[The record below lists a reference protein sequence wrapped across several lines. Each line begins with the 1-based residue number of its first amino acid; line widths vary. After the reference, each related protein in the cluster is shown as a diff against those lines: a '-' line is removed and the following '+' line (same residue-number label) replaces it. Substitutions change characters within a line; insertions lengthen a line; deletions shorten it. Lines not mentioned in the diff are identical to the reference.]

1 MSQIDVKKQVDH
13 VFSIANSLR
22 GTYQADKYKDVIIP
36 MTIIRRLECA
46 LEETKE
52 AVCVVF
58 EQDNTTPDAIL
69 KQVSGYPFYN
79 TSRYTLEKLLAE
91 PAQLHR
97 NLKTYIEAFSPN
109 IRMILNKDEGLDF
122 FSQIDKM
129 HKGSRLTG
137 VVRKF
142 AELDLAPERIN
153 NVAMGYMFEELIRR
167 FSENAEAG
175 DHYTPREV
183 VRLLVHLGL
192 AEGSEDLFEPGKN
205 INVADVACGTGGM
218 LSVAQEELA
227 DRAPLASVYLY
238 GQEVNPESHAI
249 CLADMLITNQR
260 ANSVRLA
267 DTMKQ
272 DCFPGEYMRLQFVN
286 PPFGQPWGG
295 KDAATG
301 VEKAVKAER
310 AKPTSLSRFPAGLP
324 ASGDMQLLFMQ
335 HIVYKMEK
343 DAGRACVI
351 SNGSPLFSGSTASG
365 ESQVRRW
372 LLENDLI
379 EAIIGLPGSLF
390 YNTDISIYVWVLSNN
405 KRPDRRGKVQLIDA
419 TEMWTPMRRSLGKK
433 RRYISDEQ
441 IKEIVSIYT
450 NFVETEKCKIVEA
463 DEFIYHEYAVYQP
476 LQRNYRI
483 AEERIAKLA
492 EGKFSDTMH
501 NPAKLEE
508 LRLID
513 PADRDAKQNKTL
525 AALEMAEP
533 VFEQML
539 TMLRENVTD
548 QVWLNSKDF
557 IKHLRVV
564 LADLPDHRVKQT
576 EAQTKVML
584 DKIADRLSEIDK
596 TAPLQYDRKGKIVLD
611 PASKDTEIVALTEDI
626 EDYMEREV
634 LPYVPD
640 ATWVDEETDK
650 AVKTGAE
657 IPFTRYFYQY
667 EEPESSEV
675 LMDRFFELEEQLKD
689 VLGGLR

>member
-1 MSQIDVKKQVDH
+1 MSQVDVKKQVDH
-13 VFSIANSLR
+13 VWSIANTLR

-46 LEETKE
+46 LDETKD
-52 AVCVVF
+52 AVCTIY
-58 EQDNTTPDAIL
+58 EQDDTTPDAIL
-69 KQVSGYPFYN
+69 KQISGYSFYN

-97 NLKTYIEAFSPN
+97 NLKTYLEAFSPN
-109 IRMILNKDEGLDF
+109 IRMILDKNEGLDF
-122 FSQIDKM
+122 FTQIDKM

-142 AELDLAPERIN
+142 SELDLAPKRIN

-183 VRLLVHLGL
+183 VRLLVRLGL

-218 LSVAQEELA
+218 LSVAKEELA
-227 DRAPLASVYLY
+227 EMCPEASVYLY
-238 GQEVNPESHAI
+238 GQEINPESHAI
-249 CLADMLITNQR
+249 CLADMLIKNQR
-260 ANSVRLA
+260 ANNIQLA
-267 DTMKQ
+267 DTMKD

-295 KDAATG
+295 KDAAMG
-301 VEKAVKAER
+301 VEKAVKAEH
-310 AKPTSLSRFPAGLP
+310 AKAASVSRFPAGLP

-343 DAGRACVI
+343 GAGRACVI
-351 SNGSPLFSGSTASG
+351 SNGSPLFSGGTSSG

-372 LLENDLI
+372 LLEHDYI

-390 YNTDISIYVWVLSNN
+390 YNTDISIYVWVLSKN
-405 KRPDRRGKVQLIDA
+405 KRPDRKGKVQLVDA

-433 RRYISDEQ
+433 RRFISDEQ
-441 IKEIVSIYT
+441 ISEIVSTYV
-450 NFVETEKCKIVEA
+450 NFKETENCKIVDA
-463 DEFIYHEYAVYQP
+463 AEFIYHEYTIYQP
-476 LQRNYRI
+476 LQRNYQI
-483 AEERIAKLA
+483 TEERITSLA

-513 PADRDAKQNKTL
+513 PADRDTKQNKQL

-539 TMLRENVTD
+539 ETLQANTTD
-548 QVWLNSKDF
+548 QIWQDSKDF

-564 LADLPDHRVKQT
+564 LADLPDHRIKQT
-576 EAQTKVML
+576 PAQTKTML
-584 DKIADRLSEIDK
+584 EKIADRLSVIDK
-596 TAPLQYDRKGKIVLD
+596 TAPRRYDHNGKVVLD
-611 PASKDTEIVALTEDI
+611 PATKDTEIVALTESI

-640 ATWVDEETDK
+640 AVWVDEETDK
-650 AVKTGAE
+650 TVKTGAE
-657 IPFTRYFYQY
+657 IPFTHYFYQY
-667 EEPESSEV
+667 QQPESSDV
-675 LMDRFFELEEQLKD
+675 LMDRFFQLEEELAD
-689 VLGGLR
+689 ILETLR